1 MNSRQYSAKKLD
13 ILQWTKKELVERS
26 IKLAEKQ
33 FYDGKTYIDEI
44 RKWNKCV
51 NTMSKVAE
59 LSELSRVWQIEE
71 IIKWCEDPQR
81 KFAVDA
87 KIINKFKECYRKIRD
102 SIPDKFSEIVKQ
114 TKKVLKYLDKYCMSF
129 YELEE
134 DINLETARTYETQRK
149 ELSAKIKTN
158 VDKVEYLSHKWRTEG
173 LFVYDLGEYG
183 IEVCRRLDVV
193 QAAFLA
199 LFPTLCEN
207 LRLACDAMLTW
218 VETDKNYSQFL
229 KNDISDLEE
238 KREELLK
245 EVRQHQHRYH
255 QVNYRKNQVANELE
269 KLEEEVEKL
278 VEKEDE
284 LLVDVETLLDK
295 SNRLQ
300 INMEIKEYRRDELIK
315 RINEYPTNL
324 YYEKYNKLTKDLRDL
339 KHELPDVKR
348 SIAGCNLKL
357 NWITT
362 KRDSL
367 LSERQLC
374 KQLNNEL
381 EEMIEQRIKYELEY
395 HDVIGSLE
403 LAKKI
408 YLYKTCP
415 DSINKI
421 FHQQPVEVN
430 YARLP
435 GKRSEDDPFEKACN
449 IVCMTINTDWPQLYR
464 SLPFAPTRGRLTLDR
479 DIEEFTERESR
490 KGNDERARY
499 ALNRWRRYHTR
510 AKLDDL
516 MEGLNGCGRADI
528 AQNINSI
535 LYPKDDEEIDDFEDP
550 AYKIVEAHL
559 VPFLKEV
566 ERFDELK
573 AANKI

>member
-1 MNSRQYSAKKLD
+1 MAFFVRTGRLDLRRLENKPQESLQIIHRILSAQ
-13 ILQWTKKELVERS
+13 ISNIIRS
-26 IKLAEKQ
+26 IKLEEKN
-33 FYDGKTYIDEI
+33 FYIGKTHIEEI
-44 RKWNKCV
+44 RRWNKCV
-51 NTMSKVAE
+51 NTMSKTAE

-71 IIKWCEDPQR
+71 IIKWCEDPHR

-87 KIINKFKECYRKIRD
+87 KMVNKFKDCYRKIRD
-102 SIPDKFSEIVKQ
+102 AVPDKFSDLVNK
-114 TKKVLKYLDKYCMSF
+114 TKTVSKYLEKYCMSF
-129 YELEE
+129 YDLEE
-134 DINLETARTYETQRK
+134 DTDLDTARTYELQRK
-149 ELSAKIKTN
+149 EYLAKIKKN
-158 VDKVEYLSHKWRTEG
+158 VDKVHILSHKWRTEG
-173 LFVYDLGEYG
+173 LFVYDLGDYG
-183 IEVCRRLDVV
+183 IEICRRLDIV

-218 VETDKNYSQFL
+218 VEADKNYSKFL

-255 QVNYRKNQVANELE
+255 QVNYRKNQVSNELE

-284 LLVDVETLLDK
+284 LLVDVESLLDK

-300 INMEIKEYRRDELIK
+300 INIEIKEYRRDELIK

-324 YYEKYNKLTKDLRDL
+324 YYEKYNKLTKDLREL

-357 NWITT
+357 NWIAT
-362 KRDSL
+362 KRESL
-367 LSERQLC
+367 ENERQLC

-381 EEMIEQRIKYELEY
+381 EEMNEQRIKYEVEFEG
-395 HDVIGSLE
+395 VVKSLE
-403 LAKKI
+403 LVKKI
-408 YLYKTCP
+408 YLYKTCS

-435 GKRSEDDPFEKACN
+435 GKRSQDG
-449 IVCMTINTDWPQLYR
+449 LY
-464 SLPFAPTRGRLTLDR
+464 
-479 DIEEFTERESR
+479 IQ
-490 KGNDERARY
+490 
-499 ALNRWRRYHTR
+499 
-510 AKLDDL
+510 
-516 MEGLNGCGRADI
+516 
-528 AQNINSI
+528 QNIIN
-535 LYPKDDEEIDDFEDP
+535 D
-550 AYKIVEAHL
+550 
-559 VPFLKEV
+559 
-566 ERFDELK
+566 R
-573 AANKI
+573 N